1 MRLGAVFF
9 FCTGSFIFKMV
20 LLCAYCELEALPHHS
35 SDVFFHGEPI
45 FDSAASV
52 WALYRSIPWP
62 QCCKGRTKIT
72 KVSCNSMKINK
83 IQWKPL
89 KFNGNLC
96 KSTTFPKILG
106 QPCNISAMESIDGV
120 PKHLRHYQKWIP
132 HNKIHRNYGAVVLPT
147 RNRRRAR
154 PFWK

>member
-1 MRLGAVFF
+1 MYIICQRA
-9 FCTGSFIFKMV
+9 FIFKRV
-20 LLCAYCELEALPHHS
+20 LLCGYWELRGRPHHS
-35 SDVFFHGEPI
+35 FDVFCHGESI

-52 WALYRSIPWP
+52 WALYLSIPSLW
-62 QCCKGRTKIT
+62 CCKGRTKIT

-96 KSTTFPKILG
+96 KSTIFPKILG
-106 QPCNISAMESIDGV
+106 QPCNIRAMESIDRV

-132 HNKIHRNYGAVVLPT
+132 HEKIRRSYGAVVLLT

-154 PFWK
+154 HFWN